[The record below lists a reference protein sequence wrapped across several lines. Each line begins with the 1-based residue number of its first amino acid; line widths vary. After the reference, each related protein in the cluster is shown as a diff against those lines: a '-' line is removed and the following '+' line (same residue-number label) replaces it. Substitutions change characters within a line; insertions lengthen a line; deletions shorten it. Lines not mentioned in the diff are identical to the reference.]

1 MFQIKYKMPI
11 CLLRWH
17 FFKRS
22 IHVKILAGSIQK
34 KKKIYI
40 YIYIYLIGVTVICL
54 KKNGE

>member
-22 IHVKILAGSIQK
+22 IPVKILTREYLKEK
-34 KKKIYI
+34 KKKIYS
-40 YIYIYLIGVTVICL
+40 IGVNVIWL

>member
-22 IHVKILAGSIQK
+22 IPVKILTREYLKEK
-34 KKKIYI
+34 KKNLFNWCYC
-40 YIYIYLIGVTVICL
+40 YMS
-54 KKNGE
+54 KKEWKMSG